1 MSKTRVLH
9 LALLTMTTSSL
20 AAPAY
25 AQSPAE
31 MPPPPPEAQTP
42 PPPPAAEPI
51 TTTTL
56 PAPMAPMA
64 MAKSPNDMTG
74 SLGFGVG
81 VTANPQLIGTS
92 GQVSIKYWMK
102 DTVALVPSLDFS
114 LTKAT
119 NTPAGWNVAPQVV
132 VLFVPFAATST
143 RFLIGGG
150 LGFSVTKV
158 SGAMDTGIG
167 VNVPIQAGVEHFFAR
182 WFSMGIAAG
191 TNLFSYQRLASTGN
205 PWALAFSIDT
215 ASLLGSLFFYTD

>member
-1 MSKTRVLH
+1 M
-9 LALLTMTTSSL
+9 
-20 AAPAY
+20 
-25 AQSPAE
+25 
-31 MPPPPPEAQTP
+31 
-42 PPPPAAEPI
+42 
-51 TTTTL
+51 
-56 PAPMAPMA
+56 
-64 MAKSPNDMTG
+64 D
-74 SLGFGVG
+74 
-81 VTANPQLIGTS
+81 
-92 GQVSIKYWMK
+92 
-102 DTVALVPSLDFS
+102 
-114 LTKAT
+114 
-119 NTPAGWNVAPQVV
+119 TPAGWNVAPQVV

-191 TNLFSYQRLASTGN
+191 TNLFSYQRLAVPGN